1 MVYFHNDE
9 QRTSHV
15 SVLQRSLAV
24 NPIPSSAQYIDHSHR
39 ELIPIDLAHST
50 ASYCPGFPLIFLI
63 KWGFFETVFKIN
75 NFPRRMGNANRDPCC
90 QVANETDVGRGG
102 RWWFSLW

>member
-39 ELIPIDLAHST
+39 ELIPIALMFESSRNDFDHNIL
-50 ASYCPGFPLIFLI
+50 FL
-63 KWGFFETVFKIN
+63 KLKRLGPFHRFLLSRLSP
-75 NFPRRMGNANRDPCC
+75 NFLN
-90 QVANETDVGRGG
+90 
-102 RWWFSLW
+102 